1 MLNQARES
9 ARLCS
14 ALQFAKHQNEVL
26 SLMPNSI
33 QLMPNSVW
41 PIKKQLNGS
50 RRIESKGEN
59 ICTQARS
66 ACREELADS
75 DRRGRRQNCL
85 SQIHNGDRWWVFLL
99 TVAMEERRVLPARK
113 TAAQH
118 QNSCRTSVTTNGC
131 FPSKAT
137 KIPSLSWR
145 RTDRFSG

>member
-33 QLMPNSVW
+33 QLMPNF
-41 PIKKQLNGS
+41 KKQLNGL

-66 ACREELADS
+66 ARREELADG

-85 SQIHNGDRWWVFLL
+85 SQIHNGDRRRVFLL
-99 TVAMEERRVLPARK
+99 TVAMEERRDGDEDSELIERLAASAGHGGAAPAGW
-113 TAAQH
+113 T
-118 QNSCRTSVTTNGC
+118 
-131 FPSKAT
+131 
-137 KIPSLSWR
+137 R
-145 RTDRFSG
+145 RRDRRRGGHGP